1 MKLYTETTYPL
12 PKVRDASQ
20 KPVTNQGLSLTK
32 GYSVSI
38 DDKLASSTSLSL
50 QFKLSLSYKLEFKLN
65 INLEYE

>member
-20 KPVTNQGLSLTK
+20 KPVTNQGLSLTF
-32 GYSVSI
+32 GSVSI